1 MEKATVELLA
11 GYCAL
16 DLTDLKGQLCGKLL
30 RDLGMEVIKIEPPG
44 GDPVRRL
51 GPFAHDQPHLEGSLR
66 FAYLNA
72 GKKSLTLDLT
82 HPEGRALLL
91 RLVEQADVLLESFAP
106 GELDRLGLGPA
117 VLRARNPRLV
127 ITSVTGFGQS
137 GPYRDYLCPDLVAFA
152 MGGLMYIS
160 GDPAL
165 PPVKAPETQAF
176 YYASVCAALGTL
188 LALWHRA
195 QGGEGCGVDIAAQEA
210 IATHEHLIRAFG
222 FDGHSIRRHGSQHA
236 YVAPANIFPTRDGY
250 VYLFVS
256 RPHWPLLLALW
267 PDHPP
272 ELDDPKWEPNE
283 ARRAQADW
291 INEQL
296 AQFTRQFTKEEL
308 TRLMQEHG
316 VPCLPVNT
324 PAEFMRDEQ
333 VRYRELF
340 RPAAHPVLGEY
351 VQVAFPVLLDG
362 ARLPPAPPPLLG
374 QHTRE
379 LLTDRLGLSPT
390 EVELLFAQGIV

>member
-1 MEKATVELLA
+1 M
-11 GYCAL
+11 
-16 DLTDLKGQLCGKLL
+16 
-30 RDLGMEVIKIEPPG
+30 
-44 GDPVRRL
+44 
-51 GPFAHDQPHLEGSLR
+51 
-66 FAYLNA
+66 
-72 GKKSLTLDLT
+72 
-82 HPEGRALLL
+82 
-91 RLVEQADVLLESFAP
+91 
-106 GELDRLGLGPA
+106 
-117 VLRARNPRLV
+117 
-127 ITSVTGFGQS
+127 
-137 GPYRDYLCPDLVAFA
+137 
-152 MGGLMYIS
+152 
-160 GDPAL
+160 
-165 PPVKAPETQAF
+165 
-176 YYASVCAALGTL
+176 
-188 LALWHRA
+188 
-195 QGGEGCGVDIAAQEA
+195 
-210 IATHEHLIRAFG
+210 
-222 FDGHSIRRHGSQHA
+222 
-236 YVAPANIFPTRDGY
+236 APANIFPTRDGY

-324 PAEFMRDEQ
+324 PAEFMQDEQ